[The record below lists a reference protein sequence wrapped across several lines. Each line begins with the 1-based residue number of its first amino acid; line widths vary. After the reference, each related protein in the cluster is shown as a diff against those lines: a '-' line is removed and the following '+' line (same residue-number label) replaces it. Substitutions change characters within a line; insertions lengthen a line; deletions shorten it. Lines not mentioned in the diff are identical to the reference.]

1 MAELV
6 TIPISF
12 FELVV
17 DYERPDLKLLGDRAQ
32 LLQAVFEALQ
42 PWDPSVDDIDSITT
56 GKFSLQGVNF
66 KIPLKRV
73 SLFFG
78 AGSCKF
84 TRDAVDWHSA
94 DETMRIFDTSL
105 SAFTRFTGI
114 AMGRKRTVVALH
126 IQPRTVRFMD
136 ILNPFLASQLAAL
149 EREPV
154 QTMATVAKWGTRRI
168 TLDGSGA
175 LANAL
180 FLKFEREFK
189 SENTNQEIAQQLKHD
204 GEELFRLLGVE
215 EDRG

>member
-32 LLQAVFEALQ
+32 FLQAVFEALK
-42 PWDPSVDDIDSITT
+42 PWNPSVDDIDSITT
-56 GKFSLQGVNF
+56 GKVSEQGVNF

-73 SLFFG
+73 ALFFG
-78 AGSCKF
+78 ASSCKF
-84 TRDAVDWHSA
+84 TRDAVDWPST
-94 DETMRIFDTSL
+94 DESISIFDTSS

-114 AMGRKRTVVALH
+114 AMGRKRTAVALH

-136 ILNPFLASQLAAL
+136 ILTPFLARQLAAL
-149 EREPV
+149 ESEPV
-154 QTMATVAKWGTRRI
+154 QTMATVAKWGKRRI

-189 SENTNQEIAQQLKHD
+189 SEKTYEEIAQQLKRD
-204 GEELFRLLGVE
+204 EEELFRLLGVE